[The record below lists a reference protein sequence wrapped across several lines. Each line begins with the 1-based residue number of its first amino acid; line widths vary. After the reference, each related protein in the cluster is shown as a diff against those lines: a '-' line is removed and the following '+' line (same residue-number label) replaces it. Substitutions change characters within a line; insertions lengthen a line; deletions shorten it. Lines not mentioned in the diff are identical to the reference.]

1 MNTIATLSPVRAS
14 VLSQDTTPTLIEQVE
29 TTDPAGELLA
39 AVVPYRNTSALI
51 GYYAAVFSMI
61 PVAGF
66 VLGPP
71 ALIMGFVGLAHAW
84 RNPGAHGWLHGFFAL
99 AVGGL
104 SCLVHYG
111 LLAATIVAAL
121 TR

>member
-1 MNTIATLSPVRAS
+1 MNTIATLPAVPAATAPIAPQ
-14 VLSQDTTPTLIEQVE
+14 LTEQDE
-29 TTDPAGELLA
+29 TTSPAGELLA
-39 AVVPYRNTSALI
+39 AVVPYRNASALI
-51 GYYAAVFSMI
+51 AYYAAVFAII
-61 PVAGF
+61 PVIGF

-71 ALIMGFVGLAHAW
+71 ALIMGVVGLAHAW
-84 RNPGAHGWLHGFFAL
+84 RNPGAHGWLHGSFAV

-121 TR
+121 TH